1 MNYALRPYQKE
12 AILSIVHEWRDGNR
26 KTLLVLPTGT
36 GKTVCFANV
45 AKICVE
51 HGQRVLIL
59 AHRWE
64 LLQQAKEKIEAVA
77 GVECALEKAEMH
89 AVDSGAMIVVASMQT
104 LTQESRLT
112 QYPADAFQA
121 VILDEAHHALSSS
134 YRRILDHFHDAF
146 VLGVTATAERG
157 DKQQLGQVFDSIAYE
172 YTMRQAVMDQYLVP
186 IKAMTIPLKLDIRNV
201 KIQDGDFQPTALSE
215 ALEPYLEKIAEE
227 MEKTC
232 KDRRTVVFLPLIR
245 ISEQF
250 CECLKRH
257 GFKAAEVN
265 GRSKDRTEILEEFE
279 KGTYDVLCNSML
291 LTEGWDCPPVDCIV
305 VLRPTKVRGL
315 YQQMV
320 GRGTR
325 PFKGKEDLLLLD
337 FLWLTEKHELC
348 HPAVLF
354 AKSEEIGRQMTLR
367 LESGQAEDLME
378 CEEAVEEDIIHKRKE
393 ALARQLKEQRER
405 QRRVLDLLEVG
416 YLLQDTE
423 ILDYEPTFKYEYE
436 PATEKQLAALQRFGV
451 DTASITTK
459 GQANILL
466 KKLIARSEKK
476 LSTIKQ
482 TRFLESRDF
491 VNVSKWTFDEAA
503 FMTDAIAK
511 NRWQVPQGI
520 DAKTYVPPSLKGKR
534 RTRKRIM
541 RKEET
546 S

>member
-1 MNYALRPYQKE
+1 MNYSLRPYQKE
-12 AILSIVHEWRDGNR
+12 AILNTVHEWRDGNR

-45 AKICVE
+45 AKICAE

-64 LLQQAKEKIEAVA
+64 LLQQAKEKIEAVT
-77 GVECALEKAEMH
+77 GLECALEKAELH
-89 AVDSGAMIVVASMQT
+89 ASDSGAMIVIASMQT
-104 LTQESRLT
+104 LTQDSRL
-112 QYPADAFQA
+112 QEYAPDAFQA
-121 VILDEAHHALSSS
+121 VILDEAHHALSPS
-134 YRRILDHFHDAF
+134 YRKILDRFSDAF

-157 DKQQLGQVFDSIAYE
+157 DKQQLGTVFDSIAYE
-172 YTMRQAVMDQYLVP
+172 YTMKQAVLDNYLVP

-227 MEKTC
+227 MEKVC
-232 KDRRTVVFLPLIR
+232 RDRRTVVFLPLIR
-245 ISEQF
+245 ISELF
-250 CECLKRH
+250 CECLKKH
-257 GFKAAEVN
+257 GFRAAEVN
-265 GRSKDRTEILEEFE
+265 GRSRDRSEILEAFE
-279 KGTYDVLCNSML
+279 QGKYDVLCNSML

-325 PFKGKEDLLLLD
+325 PYKGKEDLLLLD

-354 AKSEEIGRQMTLR
+354 APTEEISEQMTLR
-367 LESGQAEDLME
+367 LESGQAEDLMD
-378 CEEAVEEDIIHKRKE
+378 CAEAVEEDIIHKRKE
-393 ALARQLKEQRER
+393 ALARQLKEQRDR

-423 ILDYEPTFKYEYE
+423 ILDYEPTFRYESE
-436 PATEKQLAALQRFGV
+436 PATEKQLAALDRFGV

-466 KKLIARSEKK
+466 KKLIARSEKH

-491 VNVSKWTFDEAA
+491 ENVSKWTFEEAA
-503 FMTDAIAK
+503 QMTDRIAK
-511 NRWQVPQGI
+511 NRWQIPSDI
-520 DAKTYVPPSLKGKR
+520 DPKTYIPPSLKGKR
-534 RTRKRIM
+534 RRKRKIS
-541 RKEET
+541 RKEENA
-546 S
+546 